1 MRRHSQF
8 VGFVIIQQLLNGIS
22 LGMSY
27 ALMAVGFSLIF
38 GTLRLIYFAQG
49 AIYAFGALTT
59 IWFTSFHWGI
69 LPAILLAAILTGILG
84 IVIDKTALKP
94 LRAKNSI
101 PIASL
106 ITTIGLANI
115 IQNLL
120 TIAFGSQKRAF
131 PALFNYGAITVGDV
145 QIRSSQIAMVVL
157 SLLLLVALTLIIS
170 RTKIGLA
177 MRATEQN
184 KRAASLMGIDVN
196 YVISFTF
203 FLAGV
208 SAAIAGVLIGGY
220 YQIAYPGMGFMVG
233 LKAFAAAVLGGI
245 GSLPG
250 AIIGGIVIGISESFA
265 AMLFGATYRDAVAF
279 IILIL
284 VLIIM
289 PSGFLGKKGINKV

>member
-1 MRRHSQF
+1 MRIHSQF
-8 VGFVIIQQLLNGIS
+8 VKSVVIQQTLNGIS

-49 AIYAFGALTT
+49 AIYAFGALFT
-59 IWFTSFHWGI
+59 IWFVSLHFGLI
-69 LPAILLAAILTGILG
+69 PAILLSTLLTGVLG

-94 LRAKNSI
+94 LRAKKSI

-120 TIAFGSQKRAF
+120 TIGFGSQKRAF
-131 PALFNYGAITVGDV
+131 PALFNYGVITIGNVY
-145 QIRSSQIAMVVL
+145 IRSSQIAMVVL
-157 SLLLLVALTLIIS
+157 SLILLVALMLIIS
-170 RTKIGLA
+170 HTKIGLA
-177 MRATEQN
+177 MRAAEQN
-184 KRAASLMGIDVN
+184 QKAAHLMGIDVN
-196 YVISFTF
+196 FVISFTF

-250 AIIGGIVIGISESFA
+250 AIIGGLVIGISESLA
-265 AMLFGATYRDAVAF
+265 SMLFGSTYRDAVGF

-289 PSGFLGKKGINKV
+289 PSGILGKKGINKV

>member
-1 MRRHSQF
+1 MA
-8 VGFVIIQQLLNGIS
+8 IQQLINGIS

-27 ALMAVGFSLIF
+27 ALVAVGFSLIF

-49 AIYAFGALTT
+49 AIYAFGALMT

-69 LPAILLAAILTGILG
+69 FPAILLAVVLTGILG

-94 LRAKNSI
+94 LRAKKSI

-131 PALFNYGAITVGDV
+131 PALFNFGAITIGEV
-145 QIRSSQIAMVVL
+145 QIRSSQIAMVVI
-157 SLLLLVALTLIIS
+157 SMILLIAMTLIIS
-170 RTKIGLA
+170 KTKIGLA

-184 KRAASLMGIDVN
+184 QKAATMMGIDVN

-208 SAAIAGVLIGGY
+208 CAAIAGVLIGGY
-220 YQIAYPGMGFMVG
+220 YQTAYPGMGFMVS

-250 AIIGGIVIGISESFA
+250 AIIGGLIIGVSESFA
-265 AMLFGATYRDAVAF
+265 AMAFGSTYRDAVGF

-284 VLIIM
+284 VLLVL
-289 PSGFLGKKGINKV
+289 PSGILGKKGINKV